1 MYEIDAS
8 GNFVLP
14 ALPDMV
20 RELYARQ
27 GDIVQFLFDMAGKE
41 PADELRR
48 QQLMFEIMYVLK
60 RNPEQESQWN
70 MLIQL
75 SRDRQAAIA
84 EANLLRYASAPTT
97 AEAKPEKVM
106 AILERFCP
114 ERWSTRRG
122 PATKQS
128 KRQEAF
134 EQLIK

>member
-1 MYEIDAS
+1 MYELKDD
-8 GNFVLP
+8 GHF
-14 ALPDMV
+14 ALPPLTEMV

-27 GDIVQFLFDMAGKE
+27 GDVIQFLFDMAGAE
-41 PADELRR
+41 PTDELKR

-60 RNPEQESQWN
+60 RNPEQENQWN
-70 MLIQL
+70 LLIQL
-75 SRDRQAAIA
+75 SRERQAAIA

-114 ERWSTRRG
+114 ERWSTKRG
-122 PATKQS
+122 PATKAS
-128 KRQEAF
+128 KRQDVF